1 MNDYQD
7 EFQLILHAGN
17 AKSKA
22 MMALQKARISMF
34 DEAENLIEEADTEL
48 IRAHNIEK
56 CLVVKEANGE
66 CIEIGI
72 LMIHAQDHL
81 MSATLVL
88 EEVNEFIHIYKE
100 LDKMKKEV
108 KL

>member
-22 MMALQKARISMF
+22 MMALQKARVSMF
-34 DEAENLIEEADTEL
+34 DEAEKLIEEANTEL
-48 IRAHNIEK
+48 IRAHKIEK

-66 CIEIGI
+66 RIEIGI

-81 MSATLVL
+81 MGATLVL